1 MAENPQEAAHFMD
14 YWRMVKSRIEVVIAV
29 FLLVVT
35 AGIVITLTLPKVYM
49 ASTRI
54 KVRQDTPNVSP
65 FYTASQQQQAMTVYD
80 MYFLRTEFEVIQS
93 RPILYE
99 VIRNLRMQEEF
110 GRMYSDDG
118 APLSQPDTYRM
129 LVDSMKVQQYRDTNL
144 IEVRILRS
152 TRRSNKDTA
161 RRDAARI
168 ANEIAS
174 VYRDSRMKQ
183 TRDVSEQG
191 VVALKEAY
199 KVQQRKVEEAEQ
211 NLESIRK
218 ELKVS
223 VFSGG
228 QSGSSVASLDN
239 AKLERLEI
247 NRITARKEM
256 LDRDT
261 RLKQLKNLTGSD
273 LLYSS
278 SYVIQD
284 PTLITLRQQLTEAE
298 TILKRKQEMF
308 GERHPDVTGAAAV
321 VMDLRKKIED
331 TLRGQI
337 LGLNT
342 SFEIAKRDFEETEK
356 DLDDAKKSEITA
368 RGERYLPFAKAES
381 EVARQRQ
388 MRDTLETRLLQENI
402 GIDLPR
408 TPVEVVDP
416 AEVPSE
422 NEPVSPKIL
431 LNVILSIVMG
441 LACGIGLVFFI
452 EYVDTSVK
460 TVEDIEKFIGST
472 IIGIIPQK
480 VRPLPDEG
488 AESPHAEAYRVLR
501 MNIELSKKL
510 GGGNTMCMTSGGA
523 GEGKSLTLFNLA
535 FICAQA
541 GKKILVIDSDMRRP
555 TQHKMFK
562 VPNRIGLADVLLDKV
577 QIDEAI
583 MPSVVSSIDFMPSGK
598 LPSVAHGALN
608 SQRLRAIIDHV
619 KTRYDYVFFDSP
631 PIMGVSDA
639 AILCSEVDGVLLVIQ
654 HRTYPRA
661 VSGRAKTMVDNAGG
675 NLIGVVLNNL
685 NVTRDYYYYYNS
697 YYNYSY
703 GNTKGRRQEKEIPA
717 ALPVA
722 EGKVKPKQGTGA
734 AV

>member
-14 YWRMVKSRIEVVIAV
+14 YWRMVRSRIEVVIAV
-29 FLLVVT
+29 FLFVVT

-54 KVRQDTPNVSP
+54 KVRQDTPNVTP
-65 FYTASQQQQAMTVYD
+65 FYTASQQQQIMTVYD

-93 RPILYE
+93 RPVLYE
-99 VIRNLRMQEEF
+99 VIRNLRLQEEF

-118 APLSQPDTYRM
+118 APMSLPETYRM

-144 IEVRILRS
+144 IEVRIFRS

-161 RRDAARI
+161 RRDSARI

-174 VYRDSRMKQ
+174 VYRDLRMKQ
-183 TRDVSEQG
+183 TRELSEQG
-191 VVALKEAY
+191 VTALKEAY
-199 KVQQRKVEEAEQ
+199 RAQQRKVEEAEQ
-211 NLESIRK
+211 NLEAIRK

-223 VFSGG
+223 VFSSGG
-228 QSGSSVASLDN
+228 QAGSSVASLDN
-239 AKLERLEI
+239 AKLERLEL
-247 NRITARKEM
+247 NRIAARKEM
-256 LDRDT
+256 MDKET
-261 RLKQLKNLTGSD
+261 RLKQIENLTGSD

-278 SYVIQD
+278 SFVIQD
-284 PTLITLRQQLTEAE
+284 STLATLRQQMTEAE
-298 TILKRKQEMF
+298 TNLKRKQEMF
-308 GERHPDVTGAAAV
+308 GERHPDVIGAASV
-321 VMDLRKKIED
+321 VMDLRKKIDD
-331 TLRGQI
+331 TLKGQI
-337 LGLNT
+337 LGMRT
-342 SFEIAKRDFEETEK
+342 SYEIAKRDFEAADK
-356 DLDDAKKSEITA
+356 DLEDAKKSEINA

-381 EVARQRQ
+381 EVSRQRQ

-408 TPVEVVDP
+408 TPVEVVDQAEPP
-416 AEVPSE
+416 AED
-422 NEPVSPKIL
+422 EPVSPKIL
-431 LNVILSIVMG
+431 LNVILSIVLG
-441 LACGIGLVFFI
+441 LACGIGLVFFV

-460 TVEDIEKFIGST
+460 TVEDIEKFIGAT

-480 VRPLPDEG
+480 VRPLPEEG
-488 AESPHAEAYRVLR
+488 ADSPHAEAYRVLR
-501 MNIELSKKL
+501 MNMELSKKL
-510 GGGNTMCMTSGGA
+510 GGGNTMCLTSGGA
-523 GEGKSLTLFNLA
+523 GEGKSLTLFNLSC
-535 FICAQA
+535 ICAQA
-541 GKKILVIDSDMRRP
+541 GKKVLVIDSDMRRP

-562 VPNRIGLADVLLDKV
+562 VSNRIGLADVLLDKV
-577 QIDEAI
+577 GIDEAI
-583 MPSVVSSIDFMPSGK
+583 MPAVVSTIDFMPSGK

-608 SQRLRAIIDHV
+608 ATRLRAIIDHV
-619 KTRYDYVFFDSP
+619 KAKYDYVFFDSP

-661 VSGRAKTMVDNAGG
+661 VSGRAKTMIDNAGG

-703 GNTKGRRQEKEIPA
+703 GSTKGRRKEKESVA
-717 ALPVA
+717 APKVV
-722 EGKVKPKQGTGA
+722 GKTGTSEGTG
-734 AV
+734 VSV

>member
-1 MAENPQEAAHFMD
+1 MAENPQETAHFMD

-29 FLLVVT
+29 FLFVVT

-54 KVRQDTPNVSP
+54 KVRQDTPNVTP
-65 FYTASQQQQAMTVYD
+65 FYTASQQQQIMSVYD

-99 VIRNLRMQEEF
+99 VIRNLGLEDEF

-118 APLSQPDTYRM
+118 AKMSLSETYR
-129 LVDSMKVQQYRDTNL
+129 LLTDSMKVQQYRDTNL
-144 IEVRILRS
+144 IEVRIFRS
-152 TRRSNKDTA
+152 TRRSNKDVA

-174 VYRDSRMKQ
+174 VYRDLRMKQ
-183 TRDVSEQG
+183 TREVSEQG
-191 VVALKEAY
+191 VTALREAY
-199 KVQQRKVEEAEQ
+199 KAQQRKVEEAEQ
-211 NLESIRK
+211 NLEVIRK

-223 VFSGG
+223 VFSSG
-228 QSGSSVASLDN
+228 QTGSSVASLDN
-239 AKLERLEI
+239 AKLERLEL
-247 NRITARKEM
+247 NRIAARKEM
-256 LDRDT
+256 LDKET
-261 RLKQLKNLTGSD
+261 RLKQLENLTGSD

-284 PTLITLRQQLTEAE
+284 PTLTTLRQQLTEAE
-298 TILKRKQEMF
+298 TTLKRKQEMF
-308 GERHPDVTGAAAV
+308 GERHPDVTGAASI
-321 VMDLRKKIED
+321 VMDLKRKIED
-331 TLRGQI
+331 TLKGQI
-337 LGLNT
+337 LGLRT
-342 SFEIAKRDFEETEK
+342 SFEIAKRDFEAADK
-356 DLDDAKKSEITA
+356 DLEDAKKSEINA

-408 TPVEVVDP
+408 TPVEVVDQAEAP
-416 AEVPSE
+416 AE

-431 LNVILSIVMG
+431 LNVILSIVLG
-441 LACGIGLVFFI
+441 LVCGVGLVFFI

-460 TVEDIEKFIGST
+460 TVEDIEKFIGAT

-480 VRPLPDEG
+480 VRPLPEEG
-488 AESPHAEAYRVLR
+488 SDSPHAEAYRVLR
-501 MNIELSKKL
+501 MNMELSKKL
-510 GGGNTMCMTSGGA
+510 GGGNTMCLTSGGA

-535 FICAQA
+535 CICSQA
-541 GKKILVIDSDMRRP
+541 GKKVLVIDSDMRRP

-562 VPNRIGLADVLLDKV
+562 VSNRLGLADVLLDKV

-583 MPSVVSSIDFMPSGK
+583 MPSAVSTIDFMPSGK

-608 SQRLRAIIDHV
+608 GQRLRAIIDHV
-619 KTRYDYVFFDSP
+619 KSKYDYVFFDSP

-661 VSGRAKTMVDNAGG
+661 VSGRAKTMIDNAGG

-703 GNTKGRRQEKEIPA
+703 GSSKGRRKEKEAPVLPA
-717 ALPVA
+717 AAGNP
-722 EGKVKPKQGTGA
+722 KVNQGTGTA
-734 AV
+734 S

>member
-1 MAENPQEAAHFMD
+1 MADTPQDTTNVLD
-14 YWRMVKSRIEVVIAV
+14 YWRMIKSRIEVVIAV

-35 AGIVITLTLPKVYM
+35 AGVVITLTLPKVYM

-54 KVRQDTPNVSP
+54 KVHPDTPSVTPFAVTSP
-65 FYTASQQQQAMTVYD
+65 QQQMMSMYD

-93 RPILYE
+93 RPIIYK
-99 VIRNLRMQEEF
+99 VIDNLGLAAEF

-118 APLSQPDTYRM
+118 APLSKAEAYRI
-129 LVDSMKVQQYRDTNL
+129 LIDSMKVQQYRDTNL

-152 TRRSNKDTA
+152 TRRSSKDAA

-183 TRDVSEQG
+183 TREVSEQG
-191 VVALKEAY
+191 VTALKEAY
-199 KVQQRKVEEAEQ
+199 KVQQRKVEDAETK
-211 NLESIRK
+211 LESIRK
-218 ELKVS
+218 ELKIS
-223 VFSGG
+223 VTSGG
-228 QSGSSVASLDN
+228 GSGSSIATLDN

-256 LDRDT
+256 LDRET
-261 RLKQLKNLTGSD
+261 RLDELNRLQGSD

-284 PTLITLRQQLTEAE
+284 PTLTTLRQQLTEAE
-298 TILKRKQEMF
+298 TTLKQRQETY
-308 GERHPDVTGAAAV
+308 GERHPDVVSIQSV
-321 VMDLRKKIED
+321 VKDLKKKIED
-331 TLRGQI
+331 TLKGQM
-337 LGLNT
+337 LGLKT
-342 SFEIAKRDFEETEK
+342 SYEIARRDFSAAEK
-356 DLDDAKKSEITA
+356 DLEDAKKVDISA
-368 RGERYLPFAKAES
+368 AGEKYLPFAKAES

-416 AEVPSE
+416 AEVPDE
-422 NEPVSPKIL
+422 REPVSPKLL
-431 LNVILSIVMG
+431 LNVLLSIVLGMV
-441 LACGIGLVFFI
+441 CGVGLVFFV
-452 EYVDTSVK
+452 EFVDTSVK
-460 TVEDIEKFIGST
+460 TVEDIEKFMGAT
-472 IIGIIPQK
+472 IIGVIPQK
-480 VRPLPDEG
+480 VRPLPEEG
-488 AESPHAEAYRVLR
+488 SDSPHAEAYRVLR
-501 MNIELSKKL
+501 MNMELSKKL
-510 GGGNTMCMTSGGA
+510 GGGNTLCVTSGGA

-535 FICAQA
+535 HICAQA
-541 GKKILVIDSDMRRP
+541 GKKVLVIDSDVRRP

-562 VPNRIGLADVLLDKV
+562 VSNRTGLSDVLLERMTADQV
-577 QIDEAI
+577 IVPNA
-583 MPSVVSSIDFMPSGK
+583 SGTVDFMPSGK
-598 LPSVAHGALN
+598 MPSSSHGALN
-608 SQRLRAIIDHV
+608 AQRLRALIDLL
-619 KTRYDYVFFDSP
+619 KDRYDYVMFDSP

-703 GNTKGRRQEKEIPA
+703 GSARDRRRDKAERAEQS
-717 ALPVA
+717 PVA
-722 EGKVKPKQGTGA
+722 PKPAGKTGA
-734 AV
+734 PS

>member
-1 MAENPQEAAHFMD
+1 MAENPQEPAHFMD

-29 FLLVVT
+29 FLFVVT
-35 AGIVITLTLPKVYM
+35 AGIVITLTLPKTYM

-54 KVRQDTPNVSP
+54 KVRQDTPNVMP
-65 FYTASQQQQAMTVYD
+65 FASTPQQQTLMSVYD

-99 VIRNLRMQEEF
+99 VIRNLRLQEEF
-110 GRMYSDDG
+110 GRMYADDG
-118 APLSQPDTYRM
+118 APLSLVETYK
-129 LVDSMKVQQYRDTNL
+129 LLSSSMKVEQFRDTNL
-144 IEVRILRS
+144 IEIKIYQSTHRS
-152 TRRSNKDTA
+152 TKDVA
-161 RRDAARI
+161 RRNAARI
-168 ANEIAS
+168 ANEIAQ
-174 VYRDSRMKQ
+174 VYRDQRMKQ

-191 VVALKEAY
+191 ALALKEAY
-199 KVQQRKVEEAEQ
+199 KAQQRKVDEAEQ
-211 NLESIRK
+211 KLEDIRK

-223 VFSGG
+223 VFAGG
-228 QSGSSVASLDN
+228 QTGNSVASLDN
-239 AKLERLEI
+239 AKLERLEL
-247 NRITARKEM
+247 NRIAARTEM
-256 LDRDT
+256 LDRET
-261 RLKQLKNLTGSD
+261 RLKKLENLQGSD

-278 SYVIQD
+278 SYLIPD
-284 PTLITLRQQLTEAE
+284 PTITTLRQQLTVAEAE
-298 TILKRKQEMF
+298 MRNKQETY
-308 GERHPDVTGAAAV
+308 GERHPDVVSAGAV
-321 VMDLRKKIED
+321 VKDLKKKIED

-337 LGLNT
+337 LGLRT
-342 SFEIAKRDFEETEK
+342 SYEISKRVFEEAEKDFEE
-356 DLDDAKKSEITA
+356 AKSVDIAA
-368 RGERYLPFAKAES
+368 RGERYLPFSKAES
-381 EVARQRQ
+381 EVVRQRQ
-388 MRDTLETRLLQENI
+388 MRDQLETRLLQENI

-408 TPVEVVDP
+408 TPVEVVDQ
-416 AEVPSE
+416 AEAPDE
-422 NEPVSPKIL
+422 NDPVTPKII
-431 LNVILSIVMG
+431 LNVVLSIIMG
-441 LACGIGLVFFI
+441 VICGIGLVFFI

-488 AESPHAEAYRVLR
+488 SDSPHAEAYRVLR
-501 MNIELSKKL
+501 MNMELSRKL
-510 GGGNTMCMTSGGA
+510 GGGNTMCLTSGGA

-535 FICAQA
+535 CICSQA
-541 GKKILVIDSDMRRP
+541 GKKVLVIDSDMRRP

-562 VPNRIGLADVLLDKV
+562 VPNRVGLADVLLDRIG
-577 QIDEAI
+577 IDEAI
-583 MPSVVSSIDFMPSGK
+583 LPAVVSNVDFMPSGK

-661 VSGRAKTMVDNAGG
+661 VSGRAKTMIDNAGG
-675 NLIGVVLNNL
+675 NLLGVVLNNL

-703 GNTKGRRQEKEIPA
+703 GNTKSRRGDRAEKAIPPA
-717 ALPVA
+717 GVD
-722 EGKVKPKQGTGA
+722 PKNSQGTG
-734 AV
+734 V

>member
-1 MAENPQEAAHFMD
+1 MAENPQETAHFMD

-29 FLLVVT
+29 FLFVVT
-35 AGIVITLTLPKVYM
+35 AGIVITLTIPKVYM

-54 KVRQDTPNVSP
+54 KVRQDTPNVTP
-65 FYTASQQQQAMTVYD
+65 FYTASQQQQIMSVYD

-99 VIRNLRMQEEF
+99 VIRNLGLEEEF

-118 APLSQPDTYRM
+118 SKMSLSETYR
-129 LVDSMKVQQYRDTNL
+129 LLTDSMKVQQYRDTNL
-144 IEVRILRS
+144 IEVRIFRS

-174 VYRDSRMKQ
+174 VYRDQRMKQ
-183 TRDVSEQG
+183 TREVSEQG
-191 VVALKEAY
+191 VTALREAY
-199 KVQQRKVEEAEQ
+199 KAQQRKVEEAEQ
-211 NLESIRK
+211 NLEVIRK
-218 ELKVS
+218 DLKVS
-223 VFSGG
+223 VFSSG
-228 QSGSSVASLDN
+228 QTGSSVASLDN
-239 AKLERLEI
+239 AKLERLEL
-247 NRITARKEM
+247 NRIAARKEM
-256 LDRDT
+256 LDKET
-261 RLKQLKNLTGSD
+261 RLKQLENLTGSD

-284 PTLITLRQQLTEAE
+284 PTLTTLRQQLTEAE
-298 TILKRKQEMF
+298 TSYKKTQEMF
-308 GERHPDVTGAAAV
+308 GERHPDVVGAGSIVA
-321 VMDLRKKIED
+321 DLKRKIED
-331 TLRGQI
+331 TLKGQI
-337 LGLNT
+337 LGLRT
-342 SFEIAKRDFEETEK
+342 SFEIAKRDFDAADK
-356 DLDDAKKSEITA
+356 DLEEAKKSEINA

-408 TPVEVVDP
+408 TPVEVVDQAEAP
-416 AEVPSE
+416 AE

-431 LNVILSIVMG
+431 LNVILSIVLG
-441 LACGIGLVFFI
+441 LVCGIGLVFFI

-460 TVEDIEKFIGST
+460 TVEDIEKFIGAT

-480 VRPLPDEG
+480 VRPLPEEG
-488 AESPHAEAYRVLR
+488 SDSPHAEAYRVLR
-501 MNIELSKKL
+501 MNMELSKKL
-510 GGGNTMCMTSGGA
+510 GGGNTMCLTSGGA

-535 FICAQA
+535 CICSQA
-541 GKKILVIDSDMRRP
+541 GKKVLVIDSDMRRP

-562 VPNRIGLADVLLDKV
+562 VSNRLGLADVLLDKV

-583 MPSVVSSIDFMPSGK
+583 LPSVVSTIDFMPSGK

-608 SQRLRAIIDHV
+608 AQRLRAIIDHV
-619 KTRYDYVFFDSP
+619 KSKYDYVFFDSP

-661 VSGRAKTMVDNAGG
+661 VSGRAKTMIDNAGG

-703 GNTKGRRQEKEIPA
+703 GSAKGRRKEKEAPA
-717 ALPVA
+717 APVGVA
-722 EGKVKPKQGTGA
+722 KPKVSQGTGA
-734 AV
+734 TS